1 MSAFAHNLGLDGP
14 HQLVKLGAIRLGEDS
29 FNPLIAGC
37 FAPLTVDHGQ
47 LTCDSGAQ
55 LVLRWIPLG
64 HLMALPLG
72 TGLSTGMRI
81 DVGNLQDYTVKV
93 RPQGNESPLHKRRNL
108 EREGVLQQG
117 NGSDVESNAHLD
129 ETLWYEFRSLD
140 TRFDRVLVPC
150 STLFLAYF
158 APTSQL
164 ATLHVSGG
172 YEEFIEQLR
181 RSGDA
186 YRDEKTGNCRL
197 ALDRTHFASEIP
209 SIARTLFDPTG
220 LAGEIASS
228 IPLHFSIQ
236 QRKHQPVHLRVE
248 PPFEGVTEL
257 EVRGCCYTTDFT
269 GESVLLILHIASC
282 SAEFPW
288 HRLDVTL
295 DQPGRTSGTGEEG
308 GGHRRRKADS
318 DLKSELTEI
327 DAEGQQ
333 PGTDFAPVTLIGSS
347 AIRFHAL
354 TPDTYNVKRREV
366 NRSGGKRPKADGEK
380 ARNSSQRKN
389 SKGDRGA
396 RQTGLSNRGDAPE
409 DPSGGE
415 DDGAKR
421 MTPGEALQHTTDEL
435 LKASEC
441 LPATV
446 RPLLLVPRGLRYRE
460 WTLNCVDQTA
470 TRTPHWTR
478 ILDGALP
485 RGILVAR
492 ASHNGRNAYVID
504 IVRRVDESF
513 SIIVLHHP
521 IYSELQHTDLVKT
534 FKRIDEARRLPTDDA
549 LTEGL
554 TLRVRRV
561 SHFHSSGPHSLSGVL
576 GKLLTDGGM
585 HASN

>member
-14 HQLVKLGAIRLGEDS
+14 HQLVKLGAISLGGDS
-29 FNPLIAGC
+29 FNPRIAGC
-37 FAPLTVDHGQ
+37 FAPLVADHGQ
-47 LTCDSGAQ
+47 LARDNDAP

-72 TGLSTGMRI
+72 TGLNAGMRI
-81 DVGNLQDYTVKV
+81 AVGNVQEYTVKV
-93 RPQGNESPLHKRRNL
+93 QPQASESTLHERRDL
-108 EREGVLQQG
+108 EREGVLQRG
-117 NGSDVESNAHLD
+117 NRSDVESDAHVE

-140 TRFDRVLVPC
+140 ARFDRVLVPC

-164 ATLHVSGG
+164 AMLHVSGG

-181 RSGDA
+181 RSGNA
-186 YRDEKTGNCRL
+186 YRDEKTGDCRL
-197 ALDRTHFASEIP
+197 ALDRTRFASEIP
-209 SIARTLFDPTG
+209 CIARTLFDPTG
-220 LAGEIASS
+220 LAADKASS

-236 QRKHQPVHLRVE
+236 QRKREPVHLRVE
-248 PPFEGVTEL
+248 PPFEGATEL
-257 EVRGCCYTTDFT
+257 GVRGCHYTTSFT

-295 DQPGRTSGTGEEG
+295 DQPGRTSGTGEG
-308 GGHRRRKADS
+308 GSGHRGRKADN

-327 DAEGQQ
+327 DGEGQQ
-333 PGTDFAPVTLIGSS
+333 PGTDFAPVTLISSS
-347 AIRFHAL
+347 ATRFHAL
-354 TPDTYNVKRREV
+354 TRDTYNVKRREV
-366 NRSGGKRPKADGEK
+366 NRSGKKRKKADGEK

-389 SKGDRGA
+389 SKGDKDA
-396 RQTGLSNRGDAPE
+396 RQTGLSNRGDAPA

-415 DDGAKR
+415 EDSDKR
-421 MTPGEALQHTTDEL
+421 MTPGQALRHTTDEL
-435 LKASEC
+435 TKASKS

-446 RPLLLVPRGLRYRE
+446 ESLLLVSRGLRYRE
-460 WTLNCVDQTA
+460 WALNCVDQAA
-470 TRTPHWTR
+470 TRAPHWTR
-478 ILDGALP
+478 ILDGDMP

-492 ASHNGRNAYVID
+492 ISHNDRNAYVID
-504 IVRRVDESF
+504 IVRRVGESF

-521 IYSELQHTDLVKT
+521 IYTDLQHTDLVKI
-534 FKRIDEARRLPTDDA
+534 FRRVDEAKRLPTDKA

-561 SHFHSSGPHSLSGVL
+561 SHFRASGPHSLSGVL
-576 GKLLTDGGM
+576 GKLLTDGDTQ
-585 HASN
+585 ASN